1 MIKVDYH
8 VKYFM
13 ALVAVGVAMCLVGY
27 QSYKGQSVK
36 TLLIQNT
43 SRLLQTAGNCEPGT
57 YSEIW
62 SPCYADDIFV
72 PWWGMNRD
80 AKGAQWC
87 RDRGFDGV
95 DPNGN
100 SDCYWVG
107 YYYYKFKCAH
117 THSRDWSPCYR
128 NEDGYA
134 MGLKDKETA
143 ALKWCESINYNS
155 VGDNKNCGNWYI
167 CRKLR

>member
-1 MIKVDYH
+1 VATAHCLLLVMIKVDYH

-72 PWWGMNRD
+72 P
-80 AKGAQWC
+80 
-87 RDRGFDGV
+87 V
-95 DPNGN
+95 GN
-100 SDCYWVG
+100 EPGCKRSTMV
-107 YYYYKFKCAH
+107 
-117 THSRDWSPCYR
+117 SRSR
-128 NEDGYA
+128 
-134 MGLKDKETA
+134 
-143 ALKWCESINYNS
+143 I
-155 VGDNKNCGNWYI
+155 
-167 CRKLR
+167 